1 MKVYLAVID
10 TLADW
15 EIGYLVAE
23 LHSRRFFAN
32 PLMDFAFLKV
42 GLTVDPVTSMGGVT
56 HEPDLALADLVLEQ
70 GDVLVL
76 PGGET
81 WDQPETRPLL
91 EFARDALDQG
101 HYVAAI
107 CGATDGL
114 AAVGALD
121 NRRHTSNNLD
131 FLKQSCPAYRGEKLY
146 RNEPAVRGD
155 NLLTATGL
163 APLEFTAEVL
173 KMAKVWRPETIR
185 AWYQLHKTRKERWY
199 HALVA
204 SMTPPAA
211 MEAAP
216 RPDLQA

>member
-56 HEPDLALADLVLEQ
+56 HEPDLALADLVLE
-70 GDVLVL
+70 
-76 PGGET
+76 
-81 WDQPETRPLL
+81 
-91 EFARDALDQG
+91 QG

>member
-1 MKVYLAVID
+1 MNAYLVVVD

-15 EIGYLVAE
+15 EIGYLTAE

-32 PLMDFAFLKV
+32 PLADFGFRKV
-42 GLTVDPVTSMGGVT
+42 GLTTAEVTSMGGVT
-56 HEPDLALADLVLEQ
+56 HVPDLALADLVLQ
-70 GDVLVL
+70 AGDVLIL
-76 PGGET
+76 PGSER
-81 WDQPETRPLL
+81 WDQPELRPVL
-91 EFARDALDQG
+91 EFARDALDAG

-107 CGATDGL
+107 CGAADGL
-114 AAVGALD
+114 ASVGALD
-121 NRRHTSNNLD
+121 ARRHTSNDLG
-131 FLKQSCPAYRGEKLY
+131 FLKQACPAYRGEKLY

-173 KMAKVWRPETIR
+173 KMLKVWRPETIR

-204 SMTPPAA
+204 SMGPAP
-211 MEAAP
+211 E
-216 RPDLQA
+216 